1 MTVKQRAPYSASN
14 SRTIVNIEEQKH
26 LVRGGYG
33 HAFEVKR
40 GTSFRIIDIHGRQ
53 IVDMMAWVT
62 PYPTSGEHL
71 SMAYSR
77 YVLGGNI
84 PPAIGESLVTNKQ
97 EPIFK
102 LVADDCHTHDMT
114 FMACNPAFYKAM
126 GLHEHR
132 SCAENI
138 AEAMKP
144 WGMQSY
150 LEATSV
156 DPFNVFQNTPDMALK
171 DIGSSRP
178 GDYVEFEV
186 LKDAVVAVSSCPY
199 DVVRNLILAVSSC
212 SCMYSAF
219 SPAKLRVP
227 LEHIVYGDQY

>member
-1 MTVKQRAPYSASN
+1 MTVLNEGAQHH
-14 SRTIVNIEEQKH
+14 IVP
-26 LVRGGYG
+26 GGHG

-40 GTSFRIIDIHGRQ
+40 GTSFRIIDIHGHQ

-62 PYPTSGEHL
+62 PYPTSCEHL
-71 SMAYSR
+71 SMSYSR

-84 PPAIGESLVTNKQ
+84 PPAIGECLVTNKQ
-97 EPIFK
+97 EPLFK
-102 LVADDCHTHDMT
+102 LTADACHTHDMT
-114 FMACNPAFYKAM
+114 FMACNPAFYQAM
-126 GLHEHR
+126 GLKGHR

-144 WGMQSY
+144 WGMKSY

-171 DIGSSRP
+171 DLGCSRP

-199 DVVRNLILAVSSC
+199 DVVRLPSFHSLRRRIVSSREVKKPVQEM
-212 SCMYSAF
+212 SD
-219 SPAKLRVP
+219 
-227 LEHIVYGDQY
+227 EG

>member
-1 MTVKQRAPYSASN
+1 MTVERGPQSSRSQAP
-14 SRTIVNIEEQKH
+14 IVSDREVQHSI
-26 LVRGGYG
+26 VPGGHG
-33 HAFEVKR
+33 HAFEVRR
-40 GTSFRIIDIHGRQ
+40 GTSFRIVDIHGRQ
-53 IVDMMAWVT
+53 IVDMMAWVS
-62 PYPTSGEHL
+62 PYPASGEHL
-71 SMAYSR
+71 SMSYSR

-102 LVADDCHTHDMT
+102 LTADACHTHDMT
-114 FMACNPAFYKAM
+114 FMACNPAFYEAM
-126 GLHEHR
+126 GLKGHR
-132 SCAENI
+132 NCAENI
-138 AEAMKP
+138 AEGMKP

-171 DIGSSRP
+171 DIGCSRA

-199 DVVRNLILAVSSC
+199 DVVRSPSFVNFSSFFRC
-212 SCMYSAF
+212 LSNSNWLSKYHQ
-219 SPAKLRVP
+219 L
-227 LEHIVYGDQY
+227 G